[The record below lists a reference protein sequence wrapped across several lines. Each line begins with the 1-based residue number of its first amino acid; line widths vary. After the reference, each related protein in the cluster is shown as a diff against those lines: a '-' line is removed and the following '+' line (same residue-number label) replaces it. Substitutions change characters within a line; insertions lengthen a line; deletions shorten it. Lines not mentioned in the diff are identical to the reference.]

1 MKKNFLFKGGVRNP
15 LNLENAHFDYEVVD
29 FGEEV
34 KTVEYEETDGSTC
47 TYPENTILIKSLSGG
62 RWSSNEFFAKVIMDD
77 ALKTLRKGELI
88 SANLKFRVVKD
99 DDGNYQQRVM
109 AEDIYT
115 LNDYQQIREAETRYQ
130 EQLTVKNPFED

>member
-1 MKKNFLFKGGVRNP
+1 MKKNKKIEGGMFNP

-88 SANLKFRVVKD
+88 SANLKFSVVKD
-99 DDGNYQQRVM
+99 DEGNYQQKVM

-115 LNDYQQIREAETRYQ
+115 LNDYQQIREAEARHQ
-130 EQLTVKNPFED
+130 GLFTVKNPFED

>member
-1 MKKNFLFKGGVRNP
+1 
-15 LNLENAHFDYEVVD
+15 
-29 FGEEV
+29 
-34 KTVEYEETDGSTC
+34 
-47 TYPENTILIKSLSGG
+47 
-62 RWSSNEFFAKVIMDD
+62 MDD

-88 SANLKFRVVKD
+88 SANLKLRVVKD

-130 EQLTVKNPFED
+130 E